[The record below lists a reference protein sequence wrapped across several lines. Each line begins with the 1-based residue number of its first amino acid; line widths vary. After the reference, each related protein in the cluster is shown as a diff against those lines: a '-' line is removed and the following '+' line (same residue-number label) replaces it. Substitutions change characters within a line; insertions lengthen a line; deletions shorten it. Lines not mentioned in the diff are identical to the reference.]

1 MRRRPTFGSR
11 NPMSSPSRACT
22 ARSPSC
28 SRSSHSAPGLYF
40 ARTWVGA
47 GLIRRRMP
55 VFPMSSMK
63 RRGCVLVVV
72 VKALVL
78 CSCNVATREL
88 PRRAIELYGSI
99 FRTSANA
106 ALASSRRPSSM
117 NARPSRLRA
126 SRSSGEPSTSFWFRS
141 AARGQSASSA
151 AAVAWSA
158 SARARRPA
166 SVICGTGL
174 PPTREGTPGSG
185 ALGYT
190 NCTGYASGVV
200 PYLSEIQH
208 RRVIEPNGNEV
219 GKLADVAL
227 VPQGQFPAAQW
238 AILATPRGEKV
249 VKWSDLAME
258 IGHLRLRSRLDAT
271 PEATLPPDALRLAR
285 DLLDKQIVDT
295 HGAKVVRVND
305 LQLSDTD
312 GQLRLVGADVGLRGL
327 LRRVGAESV
336 AERVAG
342 LAGRK
347 LPRGIIP
354 WHLVEP
360 LEATE
365 TATHPPAVRL
375 TIPHQKLALLHP
387 ADIADVVEE
396 MTADERVAVF
406 QQLDIETAAD
416 TLQEVEPE
424 MQAAIVSDLPEER
437 AADILE
443 EMDPDEAADLLQD
456 LPEDRREEL
465 VDLMEKEEASDV
477 EELLTYPEDSAGG
490 IMTTDFVAL
499 PGEQTAAQSIDQ
511 LREKKPDPELT
522 YYLYVVDA
530 QGKLEGVLS
539 LRDLVVAPPETKV
552 TAIMDPNILKVSA
565 ETPKEDVAS
574 LIAKY
579 DLLALPV
586 VDARGR
592 LRGTVTVDDVVELML
607 PRGWKKRSGRTLAR

>member
-1 MRRRPTFGSR
+1 
-11 NPMSSPSRACT
+11 
-22 ARSPSC
+22 
-28 SRSSHSAPGLYF
+28 
-40 ARTWVGA
+40 
-47 GLIRRRMP
+47 
-55 VFPMSSMK
+55 
-63 RRGCVLVVV
+63 
-72 VKALVL
+72 
-78 CSCNVATREL
+78 
-88 PRRAIELYGSI
+88 
-99 FRTSANA
+99 
-106 ALASSRRPSSM
+106 
-117 NARPSRLRA
+117 
-126 SRSSGEPSTSFWFRS
+126 
-141 AARGQSASSA
+141 
-151 AAVAWSA
+151 
-158 SARARRPA
+158 
-166 SVICGTGL
+166 
-174 PPTREGTPGSG
+174 
-185 ALGYT
+185 
-190 NCTGYASGVV
+190 V
-200 PYLSEIQH
+200 PYLSEIQN
-208 RRVIEPNGNEV
+208 RRVIEPNGNVV
-219 GKLADVAL
+219 GRLTDVAV

-238 AILATPRGEKV
+238 AILATPGGEKV
-249 VKWSDLAME
+249 VRWADLAQE
-258 IGHLRLRSRLDAT
+258 IGHLRLRSRLEAT
-271 PEATLPPDALRLAR
+271 PPAQLPPDALRLAR

-305 LQLSDTD
+305 LQLSEVD

-327 LRRVGAESV
+327 LRRVGAEGV
-336 AERVAG
+336 AERIAGVAG
-342 LAGRK
+342 RR

-360 LEATE
+360 LQAKEPEAPK
-365 TATHPPAVRL
+365 TAAVRL
-375 TIPHQKLALLHP
+375 TIPHRKLALLHP

-406 QQLDIETAAD
+406 QQLDLETAAD
-416 TLQEVEPE
+416 ALQEVEPE

-552 TAIMDPNILKVSA
+552 TAIMDPRVLKIPA
-565 ETPKEDVAS
+565 ETPKEEVAS

-586 VDARGR
+586 IDARGR
-592 LRGTVTVDDVVELML
+592 LLGTVTVDDVVELIL
-607 PRGWKKRSGRTLAR
+607 PRGWKKRSLRSIAR